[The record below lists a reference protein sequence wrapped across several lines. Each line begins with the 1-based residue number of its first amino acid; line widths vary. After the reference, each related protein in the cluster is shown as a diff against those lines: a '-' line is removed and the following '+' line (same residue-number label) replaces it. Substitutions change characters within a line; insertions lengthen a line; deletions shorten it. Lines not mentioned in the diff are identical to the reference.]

1 MQGVKSVTKQ
11 AFMKSI
17 PIMCSYIFVSMA
29 YGMMMENAG
38 FAWYYSLLTSLTV
51 YTGVFQFVLITFLSS
66 GASIVTIAVT
76 ALLMNSRQSFYSL
89 SFLEAFRKIGRKK
102 LYMIHTMTDETY
114 AVNCTIEDKDE
125 NSRKEMFLV
134 AFFSRCY
141 WMFGAVMGG
150 LIGQLIPF
158 GLRSLPFLVFQE
170 GKELPDQIKRLGMV
184 LPSSIMAVLIVY
196 CLKDVGD
203 DFMADGL
210 WKLIAA
216 AITAVSYR
224 WKHNTLISI
233 LLGTVSY
240 MMFLHFFG

>member
-1 MQGVKSVTKQ
+1 
-11 AFMKSI
+11 
-17 PIMCSYIFVSMA
+17 MCSYIFVSMA

-51 YTGVFQFVLITFLSS
+51 YTGAFQFVLITFLSS

-89 SFLEAFRKIGRKK
+89 SFLETFRKMGRKK
-102 LYMIHTMTDETY
+102 LYMIHTMTHETY
-114 AVNCTIEDKDE
+114 TVNCTIEDKDE

-158 GLRSLPFLVFQE
+158 
-170 GKELPDQIKRLGMV
+170 ELTGIDFCMTALFIIIFMDQLEKNKDHF
-184 LPSSIMAVLIVY
+184 PAVVGIVIAIICLIVF
-196 CLKDVGD
+196 GSQN
-203 DFMADGL
+203 FML
-210 WKLIAA
+210 LSLI
-216 AITAVSYR
+216 
-224 WKHNTLISI
+224 ISSMI
-233 LLGTVSY
+233 LLVKQGGTSY
-240 MMFLHFFG
+240 E

>member
-1 MQGVKSVTKQ
+1 
-11 AFMKSI
+11 MKSI

-51 YTGVFQFVLITFLSS
+51 YTGAFQFILITFLSS
-66 GASIVTIAVT
+66 GASIVTIAVA

-89 SFLEAFRKIGRKK
+89 SFLETFRKMGRTK

-150 LIGQLIPF
+150 LIGQLIPYHHF
-158 GLRSLPFLVFQE
+158 CRSMGESGQAF
-170 GKELPDQIKRLGMV
+170 
-184 LPSSIMAVLIVY
+184 SSDHRNSNRNYRITDLWTDRIYAASI
-196 CLKDVGD
+196 GD
-203 DFMADGL
+203 RFR
-210 WKLIAA
+210 
-216 AITAVSYR
+216 SF
-224 WKHNTLISI
+224 N
-233 LLGTVSY
+233 LLE
-240 MMFLHFFG
+240 